1 MHRLVLLNGQSLS
14 VSRFSVNKKSIALIL
29 FFGFLLFLWSFLIE
43 PGFLTEN
50 IQTKN
55 KWPYKSIKIVFFS
68 DLHAGAPHIDEKYL
82 INLVERI
89 NSHSADI
96 VLIGGDLLI
105 NGVVGGKFMEIGRV
119 VQYLKKLKAP
129 LGRYVVFGNHDWW
142 NDSDA
147 IRKELVLN
155 GFVVLENESQL
166 IDVGNDQ
173 KFNLIGIGDRF
184 TNHSDPI
191 KAFSQISEKYPS
203 IVFMHDPASLFE
215 IKNQFFLALA
225 GHTHGGQVFVPGVG
239 AIITPTDAPK
249 AWAKGW
255 TEFELGSLYV
265 SQGIGTSILPVRFN
279 ASPEFLILSLE
290 K

>member
-1 MHRLVLLNGQSLS
+1 MS
-14 VSRFSVNKKSIALIL
+14 KKSVALIFIL
-29 FFGFLLFLWSFLIE
+29 GSQILLWSFLVE
-43 PGFLTEN
+43 PGLLTEN
-50 IQTKN
+50 LQTKN
-55 KWPYKSIKIVFFS
+55 KWSSKNIKIAFFS
-68 DLHAGAPHIDEKYL
+68 DLHAGSPLIDEKYL

-89 NSHSADI
+89 NSHSVDI

-105 NGVVGGKFMEIGRV
+105 NGVIGGKFMEITRV
-119 VQYLKKLKAP
+119 VQHLKKLKAP
-129 LGRYVVFGNHDWW
+129 LGKYVVLGNHDWW
-142 NDSDA
+142 SDA
-147 IRKELVLN
+147 VKIKRELSLN

-166 IDVGNDQ
+166 IDIENGQ
-173 KFNLIGIGDRF
+173 KMNLIGIGDRF

-215 IKNQFFLALA
+215 IKNKFFLALA
-225 GHTHGGQVFVPGVG
+225 GHTHGGQVYVPGIG
-239 AIITPTDAPK
+239 AIITPTDAPR

-265 SQGIGTSILPVRFN
+265 SQGIGTSILPVRMN
-279 ASPEFLILSLE
+279 APPEFLILSLD